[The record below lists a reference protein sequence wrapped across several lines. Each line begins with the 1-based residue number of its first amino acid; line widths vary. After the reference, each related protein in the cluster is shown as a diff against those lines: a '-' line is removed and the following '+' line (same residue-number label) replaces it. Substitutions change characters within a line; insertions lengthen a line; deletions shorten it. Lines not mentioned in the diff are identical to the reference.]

1 MNDARERMLDSPI
14 YSDAIERL
22 IGKLLVPE
30 NLISTERKECLVEM
44 TTKFLM
50 STKSL

>member
-1 MNDARERMLDSPI
+1 MNNARERMLHSPI
-14 YSDAIERL
+14 FSDAIERL

-30 NLISTERKECLVEM
+30 NFTSTELEECLADM

-50 STKSL
+50 SAKSL

>member
-14 YSDAIERL
+14 YSDAFERL

-30 NLISTERKECLVEM
+30 NLTSTAHKECLADM

>member
-1 MNDARERMLDSPI
+1 MNDARERMLGSPI
-14 YSDAIERL
+14 YSDAVEHL

-30 NLISTERKECLVEM
+30 NLTSIVRKECLADM
-44 TTKFLM
+44 TSKFLM